1 MGMDGVCMNKLCC
14 AQLLYLIV
22 TLIVSLRPFAV
33 AAVSCNLCSTAIIC
47 NPLYNQVRVCRTTYS
62 HSAITK
68 VWWAEWL

>member
-1 MGMDGVCMNKLCC
+1 MGMDGVCMNELCC

-22 TLIVSLRPFAV
+22 TLIVTLRPFAV
-33 AAVSCNLCSTAIIC
+33 AAVFCNLC
-47 NPLYNQVRVCRTTYS
+47 NPLYNQVQVCRTTYS